1 MSMHLVFRDLDKVHV
16 IQHLRLQGDG
26 NDGEEEAEKQADVE
40 VEPPKDQDSKLEKK
54 VMMYKLRLLGVH
66 AEDEKSKVIADV
78 SLYLER
84 AAAELVDWAIGHS
97 EDFSSS

>member
-1 MSMHLVFRDLDKVHV
+1 MHLVVGDLDKFCV
-16 IQHLRLQGDG
+16 IQVLRLQDDG
-26 NDGEEEAEKQADVE
+26 NDGEHEAAKQADDE

-78 SLYLER
+78 PANSLR
-84 AAAELVDWAIGHS
+84 QHWP
-97 EDFSSS
+97 F